1 MKRAPALALAAL
13 CAAPWAHATTVI
25 TATATSASS
34 QPTTVPVLQNL
45 INGDFLIHANTQ
57 ATLPH
62 VTGDGV
68 DESTTWAFD
77 FTSHPQYATFIA
89 DGGLAEARL
98 TLTLNTAFFV
108 GGVGP
113 ITDIAFPA
121 DANGGLFPGWTMPTF
136 ISGTH
141 GSYSSG
147 SLTTSLVAQVGM
159 NPVELF
165 GWLASHNGQF
175 PMIYGDDAIVTAAEL
190 TLVSAPVPE
199 PATWVLWGLGAAVL
213 VRRSRAPAV
222 QPFQEARQP
231 HVGAGD

>member
-1 MKRAPALALAAL
+1 MKTRPILHGAAAALLATALSMVAPAQA
-13 CAAPWAHATTVI
+13 TVI
-25 TATATSASS
+25 TATATAASS
-34 QPTTVPVLQNL
+34 LPTTVPVLQDL
-45 INGDFLIHANTQ
+45 INGDFLIHANNQ

-77 FTSHPQYATFIA
+77 FSSHPQYAAFIA

-121 DANGGLFPGWTMPTF
+121 DANGGLFPGWTLPTF
-136 ISGTH
+136 INGVA

-159 NPVELF
+159 NPAELF

-175 PMIYGDDAIVTAAEL
+175 PMIYGDDAIVTSASL

-199 PATWVLWGLGAAVL
+199 PATWAMWGLGAAAL
-213 VRRSRAPAV
+213 LHRRRG
-222 QPFQEARQP
+222 AR
-231 HVGAGD
+231 